1 MGETIRQAPTR
12 RRLGRW
18 LIAVVALLGVA
29 YVGFSAYYAIQFTS
43 PMPKPAGSFAEYLP
57 STTETVRFNATD
69 GVPLSGWFVPQPGA
83 TRAAILLHGHGSN
96 RRQMLARARLLHA
109 HGYAVLLYDAR
120 GHGESGGDR
129 ISIGWFEKRDLLGAL
144 DYLRGR
150 GFREFGLI
158 GLSQGGATIALAASE
173 LRDIKWV
180 TLESVYPT
188 LRDAVDRRF
197 RRMFALP
204 GWLAGM
210 LMIPMAEWRLG
221 VSIDEVSPLAHVA
234 ELRCPIFFLQ
244 GEADLSTL
252 PESAR
257 ALYALAR
264 EPKSLWLVPGAAH
277 VDMYGFAKAE
287 YEKRLL
293 EFIARATGEIPL
305 ATQ

>member
-1 MGETIRQAPTR
+1 MLRSPVLK
-12 RRLGRW
+12 RRLGLR
-18 LIAVVALLGVA
+18 LLVAAAVLGLSFAGV
-29 YVGFSAYYAIQFTS
+29 SAYFAIQFTS
-43 PMPKPAGSFAEYLP
+43 PIRSSVGGFAEYLP
-57 STTETVRFNATD
+57 PTTESVRFNATD
-69 GVPLSGWFVPQPGA
+69 GIPLAAWFVPKPGA
-83 TRAAILLHGHGSN
+83 TRAAVLLHGHGSN

-109 HGYAVLLYDAR
+109 QGYAVLLYDAR
-120 GHGESGGDR
+120 GHGESGGER

-197 RRMFALP
+197 RRLFAVP

-210 LMIPMAEWRLG
+210 LLVPMAEWRLG
-221 VSIDEVSPLAHVA
+221 VAIDDISPLAHVA
-234 ELRCPIFFLQ
+234 DLRCPVFFLQ

-257 ALYALAR
+257 ALYAQAR
-264 EPKSLWLVPGAAH
+264 GPKSIWFVPGAAH
-277 VDMYGFAKAE
+277 VDLYGFTKGE

-293 EFIARATGEIPL
+293 EFIATATGGNPQS
-305 ATQ
+305 TQ

>member
-1 MGETIRQAPTR
+1 MIAHLSKNV
-12 RRLGRW
+12 RRL
-18 LIAVVALLGVA
+18 LVAIAIAGVLFA
-29 YVGFSAYYAIQFTS
+29 GASAYFAVQFTS
-43 PMPKPAGSFAEYLP
+43 PIRKPAGSFAEYLP
-57 STTETVRFNATD
+57 TTTESVHFNATD
-69 GVPLSGWFVPQPGA
+69 GVPLAGWFVPRAGA
-83 TRAAILLHGHGSN
+83 TRAAVLLHGHGSN

-158 GLSQGGATIALAASE
+158 GLSQGGATIALAAAE
-173 LRDIKWV
+173 LRDIKWA

-197 RRMFALP
+197 RRMFAMP

-210 LMIPMAEWRLG
+210 LMLPMAEWRLG
-221 VSIDEVSPLAHVA
+221 LSIDDVSPLAHVG
-234 ELRCPIFFLQ
+234 ELRCPVFFLQ

-257 ALYALAR
+257 ALYAQAR
-264 EPKSLWLVPGAAH
+264 APKSIWFVPGAGH
-277 VDMYGFAKAE
+277 VDLYGFTKAD
-287 YEKRLL
+287 YEKKLL
-293 EFIARATGEIPL
+293 DFIATATGENPL
-305 ATQ
+305 PTQ